1 MIVRTLAAFTVLG
14 FFISAAVSADDAPLD
29 PRTIWAGVYTEEQ
42 ANLGERIY
50 PSVCGRCHGW
60 RLDGAPDDPD
70 MFPTPPIAGA
80 KFLRNWNG
88 GSLASL
94 FEYTRTMMPELNPGS
109 LSNQEFAAVVAYML
123 AVSGTPAGL
132 TELPTDLAVLA
143 GITVE
148 PAP

>member
-1 MIVRTLAAFTVLG
+1 MMRRI
-14 FFISAAVSADDAPLD
+14 VSAGAILGCLAGGAVCADDSWPEAGS
-29 PRTIWAGVYTEEQ
+29 IWSGVYTEEQ
-42 ANLGERIY
+42 ASLGERIY

-70 MFPTPPIAGA
+70 MFPTPPIGGA

-94 FEYTRTMMPELNPGS
+94 FEYTRTTMPELNPGS
-109 LSNQEFAAVVAYML
+109 LSDREFAAVIAYML
-123 AVSGTPAGL
+123 AESGAPAGAV
-132 TELPTDLAVLA
+132 ELAQDLVDLA